1 MTERN
6 PPVWMQTGT
15 YSAAD
20 DRLVTGM
27 LFDRRMD
34 AAGNFIAI
42 DGGVI
47 PPKNQMQ
54 LTAVGGVSMSF
65 TISGGMCAIPV
76 ANSNPPG
83 VYLCYNEGAYTGTIV
98 PAGTQPRVDL
108 VIAQASDTTSGGA
121 TSEWKFKVIQGSPGP
136 NPAAPALPSNSVPI
150 ATVRAI
156 PSGANGGVNKIQASQ
171 IADLRQFVVA
181 PGGVH
186 PTWGTNPNPPH
197 SPGRLL
203 YDATNKS
210 LYVSNGSRWDIIYSY
225 QEWLSYFAAYRPQ
238 QVTIGQATQAWSD
251 TWVSQLQL
259 RGSNPAKYVA
269 DEVSIPKLIT
279 PSGMIKVSII
289 GWGAVQ
295 NAGSVAAVGVHIKQ
309 QSNQAHVWGP
319 EFTRGCAFYEKTWG
333 HAGVYFL
340 VSGLPVNTPLTV
352 ALQFRRTGAAGLAYF
367 ASQVLMAEAVI

>member
-15 YSAAD
+15 YSAED

-34 AAGNFIAI
+34 ANGSFVAI

-47 PPKNQMQ
+47 PPKDQMQ

-65 TISGGMCAIPV
+65 NISGGMCAIPV
-76 ANSNPPG
+76 ADTDPPG
-83 VYLCYNEGAYTGTIV
+83 VYLCYNEGNFTGAIT
-98 PAGTQPRVDL
+98 PAGAQPRVDL
-108 VIAQASDTTSGGA
+108 VVAQASDVAAGDA
-121 TSEWKFKVIQGSPGP
+121 TSEWEFRIIQGVAGPSPV
-136 NPAAPALPSNSVPI
+136 APALPSASIPI

-156 PSGANGGVNKIQASQ
+156 PSAANGGVNKIQASQ

-197 SPGRLL
+197 SAGRLL

-210 LYVSNGSRWDIIYSY
+210 LYVSNGSRWDIMYTY
-225 QEWLSYFAAYRPQ
+225 NEWLNYFAAYRPQ
-238 QVTIGQATQAWSD
+238 QVTISQATQAWSD
-251 TWVSQLQL
+251 TWVSKLQL
-259 RGSNPAKYVA
+259 RDSDPPQYVA
-269 DEVSIPKLIT
+269 NEVSIPKVIT
-279 PSGMIKVSII
+279 PSGMIKVSVI

-295 NAGSVAAVGVHIKQ
+295 NAGSVAAIGVHVKQ
-309 QSNQAHVWGP
+309 QSNQAHIWGP
-319 EFTRGCAFYEKTWG
+319 EFTRGCTFYEKTWG

-340 VSGLPVNTPLTV
+340 ISGLPVNTPMTV
-352 ALQFRRTGAAGLAYF
+352 ALQFRRSGVAGLAYF

>member
-15 YSAAD
+15 YSAED

-34 AAGNFIAI
+34 ASGNFVGI

-54 LTAVGGVSMSF
+54 VSAVGGVSMNF
-65 TISGGMCAIPV
+65 TISDGVCAIPV
-76 ANSNPPG
+76 TDTSPPG
-83 VYLCYNEGAYTGTIV
+83 VYLCYNEGSYTGTIQ
-98 PAGTQPRVDL
+98 PASSNPRVDL
-108 VIAQASDTTSGGA
+108 ITAHANDSTVSGG
-121 TSEWKFKVIQGSPGP
+121 TSQWSFQVVQGVAGP
-136 NPAAPALPSNSVPI
+136 NPVAPPLPTGSIPL
-150 ATVRAI
+150 ATIKAI
-156 PSGANGGVNKIQASQ
+156 PASQNGGVNKITATQ
-171 IADLRQFVVA
+171 ITDLRQFVVA

-210 LYVSNGSRWDIIYSY
+210 LYVSDGSKWQIMYTY
-225 QEWLSYFAAYRPQ
+225 NEWLNYFAAYRPQ
-238 QVTIGQATQAWSD
+238 QAQSSANMQVAGDAWASRPYLLN
-251 TWVSQLQL
+251 TSQQVANEIAVS
-259 RGSNPAKYVA
+259 KV
-269 DEVSIPKLIT
+269 IT
-279 PSGMIKVSII
+279 PSGMVKVSIV

-295 NAGSVAAVGVHIKQ
+295 NAGSQAVIGVEIRR
-309 QSNQAHVWGP
+309 QSNNAVVWAP
-319 EFTRGCAFYEKTWG
+319 EFARGCVFYEKTWG

-340 VSGLPVNTPLTV
+340 VSGLPVNTQLV
-352 ALQFRRTGAAGLAYF
+352 AALRFRRSGPAGGWAYF
-367 ASQVLMAEAVI
+367 ASQVLMVEAVI